1 MAYCSVEKTEGY
13 TVMANHHL
21 RDMRLSLKAR
31 GLLSQILSLPPK
43 WDKSIEG
50 LAKINRECSDTIA
63 NIIKELEACGY
74 ITRYRERRDDGTY
87 GDVHY
92 NIYQK
97 PRHFDP
103 VETKPK
109 RKKSDWVKPVSV
121 KSGQLSKE
129 VANKE
134 SENKESYNI
143 LSINLPDGIDEIEAY
158 RSIILENI
166 EYEVLSTYLSK
177 DRLDEIVEIMLECIC
192 CKSDTQTIAKTEI
205 PSEMVKSRMLK
216 VHSGHIEYVFEC
228 LKNNPSKVRNIKSYL
243 KTTLFNAPSTYDS
256 YYTAEVNHDFY
267 GTE

>member
-1 MAYCSVEKTEGY
+1 MAYCTVDKAEGY

-74 ITRYRERRDDGTY
+74 ITRYRERKDDGTY
-87 GDVHY
+87 GDMHY

-97 PRHFDP
+97 PRHFNP
-103 VETKPK
+103 VEKEPK
-109 RKKSDWVKPVSV
+109 RKKSVWVNPTLV

-158 RSIILENI
+158 HRIIKENI
-166 EYEVLSTYLSK
+166 EYDILVSYLDK
-177 DRLDEIVEIMLECIC
+177 TRLDEIVEIMLECIC

-216 VHSGHIEYVFEC
+216 VHSGHIEYVFDC
-228 LKNNPSKVRNIKSYL
+228 LKQNPSKVRNIKSYL